1 MKFRSMLVVALA
13 ATLSFSAF
21 AAKKTKKNNKKV
33 AQPVMVKP
41 VSPADFS
48 YAAGVAQSAS
58 LAQFLAQRSGVDSA
72 HIKDFVEGLSKEVS
86 ADEAAKLRALLASI
100 DIKKQM
106 PQIVQSMNQQAT
118 GKGDTTYVD
127 ATIFLKGLT
136 EGLLKT
142 NTLSADSATKIEQQ
156 QYDYH
161 TQQLKTR
168 NADFLKNYAKQKG
181 VKSTPSGL
189 LYKVIKEGD
198 GAMPADTSEVEVHYE
213 GKLIDGSVF
222 DSSYKRG
229 ETATFAVNQV
239 IKGWSEAVKLMKVG
253 AEYEVCLPYEI
264 AYGER
269 GTRGIP
275 PYSTL
280 IFKIELKGIK

>member
-41 VSPADFS
+41 VSPTDFS

-72 HIKDFVEGLSKEVS
+72 HIKDFVEGLNKEVS

-127 ATIFLKGLT
+127 ATTFLKGLT
-136 EGLLKT
+136 EGLLKS

-181 VKSTPSGL
+181 VKSTASGL

-198 GAMPADTSEVEVHYE
+198 GTMPTDTSEVEVHYE
-213 GKLIDGSVF
+213 GKLVDGTVF

>member
-1 MKFRSMLVVALA
+1 MLVVALA

-33 AQPVMVKP
+33 AQPVIVKP

-48 YAAGVAQSAS
+48 YAVGVAQSAS

-72 HIKDFVEGLSKEVS
+72 HIKDFVEGLNKEVS

-156 QYDYH
+156 QYDYY

-181 VKSTPSGL
+181 VKSTASGL

-198 GAMPADTSEVEVHYE
+198 GAMPTDTSEVEVHYE
-213 GKLIDGSVF
+213 GKLVDGTVF

>member
-41 VSPADFS
+41 VSPAEFS

-156 QYDYH
+156 QYDYY

-181 VKSTPSGL
+181 VKSTASGL

-213 GKLIDGSVF
+213 GRLIDGSVF

>member
-41 VSPADFS
+41 VSPTDFS

-72 HIKDFVEGLSKEVS
+72 HIKDFVEGLNKEVS

-156 QYDYH
+156 QYDYY

-181 VKSTPSGL
+181 VKSTASGL

-198 GAMPADTSEVEVHYE
+198 GAMPTDTSEVEVHYE
-213 GKLIDGSVF
+213 GKLVDGTVF

-280 IFKIELKGIK
+280 IFKIELKSIK

>member
-72 HIKDFVEGLSKEVS
+72 HIKDFVEGLNKEVS

-142 NTLSADSATKIEQQ
+142 NSLSADSATKIEQQ
-156 QYDYH
+156 QYDYY

-181 VKSTPSGL
+181 VKSTASGL

-213 GKLIDGSVF
+213 GRLIDGSVF

>member
-127 ATIFLKGLT
+127 QAVFVKGLT

-156 QYDYH
+156 QYDYY
-161 TQQLKTR
+161 TQQLKKR
-168 NADFLKNYAKQKG
+168 NADFLAQYAKQKG

-189 LYKVIKEGD
+189 LYKVLQQGD
-198 GAMPADTSEVEVHYE
+198 GAMPADTSQVEVHYE
-213 GKLIDGSVF
+213 GKLVDGTVF
-222 DSSYKRG
+222 DSSYQRG
-229 ETATFAVNQV
+229 ETATFGLNQV

-253 AEYEVCLPYEI
+253 SKYEVCLPYNL

-275 PYSTL
+275 PFSTL
-280 IFKIELKGIK
+280 LFTIELKSIK

>member
-1 MKFRSMLVVALA
+1 MKFRSILVVALA

-127 ATIFLKGLT
+127 AATFLKGLT

-156 QYDYH
+156 QYDYY

-280 IFKIELKGIK
+280 IFKIELKSIK

>member
-1 MKFRSMLVVALA
+1 MKFRSILVVALA

-48 YAAGVAQSAS
+48 YAAGVAQSSS

-156 QYDYH
+156 QYDYY

-181 VKSTPSGL
+181 VKSTASGL

-198 GAMPADTSEVEVHYE
+198 GAMPTDTSEVEVHYE
-213 GKLIDGSVF
+213 GKLVDGTVF

-280 IFKIELKGIK
+280 IFKIELKSIK

>member
-142 NTLSADSATKIEQQ
+142 NILSADSATKIEQQ

-181 VKSTPSGL
+181 VKSTASGL

-198 GAMPADTSEVEVHYE
+198 GAMPTDTSEVEVHYE
-213 GKLIDGSVF
+213 GKLVDGTVF

>member
-1 MKFRSMLVVALA
+1 MKFRSILVVALA

-127 ATIFLKGLT
+127 ATTFLKGLT
-136 EGLLKT
+136 EGLLKS

-181 VKSTPSGL
+181 VKSTASGL

-198 GAMPADTSEVEVHYE
+198 GAMPTDTSEVEVHYE
-213 GKLIDGSVF
+213 GKLVDGTVF

>member
-1 MKFRSMLVVALA
+1 MKFRSILVVALA

-21 AAKKTKKNNKKV
+21 AAKKTKKNNKKT

-58 LAQFLAQRSGVDSA
+58 LAQYLAQRAGVDSA
-72 HIKDFVEGLSKEVS
+72 HIKDFVEGFSQEIS
-86 ADEAAKLRALLASI
+86 ADQAAKLRALLASI

-198 GAMPADTSEVEVHYE
+198 GAIPTDTSEVEVNYE
-213 GKLIDGSVF
+213 GKLVDGTVF

-229 ETATFAVNQV
+229 QTATFAVDQV

-280 IFKIELKGIK
+280 IFKIELKSIK

>member
-1 MKFRSMLVVALA
+1 MKFRSILVVALA

-127 ATIFLKGLT
+127 AAIFLKGLT

-156 QYDYH
+156 QYDYY

-181 VKSTPSGL
+181 VKSTASGL

-198 GAMPADTSEVEVHYE
+198 GAMPTDTSEVEVNYE

-280 IFKIELKGIK
+280 IFKIELKSIK

>member
-1 MKFRSMLVVALA
+1 MLVVALA

-41 VSPADFS
+41 VSPTDFS

-58 LAQFLAQRSGVDSA
+58 LAQFLVQRSGVDSA
-72 HIKDFVEGLSKEVS
+72 HIKDFVEGLNKEVS

-156 QYDYH
+156 QYDYY

-168 NADFLKNYAKQKG
+168 NADFLMNYAKQKG
-181 VKSTPSGL
+181 VKSTASGL
-189 LYKVIKEGD
+189 LYRVIKEGD
-198 GAMPADTSEVEVHYE
+198 GAMPTDTSEVEVHYE
-213 GKLIDGSVF
+213 GKLVDGTVF

>member
-1 MKFRSMLVVALA
+1 MLVVALA

-127 ATIFLKGLT
+127 AAIFLKGLT

-156 QYDYH
+156 QYDYYA
-161 TQQLKTR
+161 QQLKTLS
-168 NADFLKNYAKQKG
+168 ADFLKNYAKQKG
-181 VKSTPSGL
+181 VKSTASGL

-198 GAMPADTSEVEVHYE
+198 GAMPTDTSEVEVNYE
-213 GKLIDGSVF
+213 GKLVDGTVF

-229 ETATFAVNQV
+229 QTATFAVNQV

-253 AEYEVCLPYEI
+253 AEYEVCLPYDI

-280 IFKIELKGIK
+280 IFKIELKSIK

>member
-33 AQPVMVKP
+33 AQPVMVKL

-48 YAAGVAQSAS
+48 YAAGVAQSS
-58 LAQFLAQRSGVDSA
+58 NLAQFLAQRSGVDSA

-156 QYDYH
+156 QYDYY
-161 TQQLKTR
+161 TQQLKKR
-168 NADFLKNYAKQKG
+168 NADFLAQYAKQKG

-189 LYKVIKEGD
+189 LYKVLQQGD
-198 GAMPADTSEVEVHYE
+198 GAMPADTSQVEVHYE
-213 GKLIDGSVF
+213 GKLVDGTVF
-222 DSSYKRG
+222 DSSYQRG
-229 ETATFAVNQV
+229 ETATFGLNQV

-253 AEYEVCLPYEI
+253 SKYEVCLPYNL

-275 PYSTL
+275 PFSTL
-280 IFKIELKGIK
+280 LFTIELKSIK

>member
-72 HIKDFVEGLSKEVS
+72 HIKDFVEGLNKEVS

-156 QYDYH
+156 QYDYY

-181 VKSTPSGL
+181 VKSTASGL

-198 GAMPADTSEVEVHYE
+198 GAMPTDTSEVEVHYE
-213 GKLIDGSVF
+213 GKLVDGTVF

-239 IKGWSEAVKLMKVG
+239 IRGWSEAVKLMKVG

>member
-1 MKFRSMLVVALA
+1 MLVVALA

-48 YAAGVAQSAS
+48 YAAGVAQSSS

-86 ADEAAKLRALLASI
+86 AEETAKLRALLASI

-127 ATIFLKGLT
+127 QAVFVKGLT

-156 QYDYH
+156 QYDYY
-161 TQQLKTR
+161 TQQLKMR
-168 NADFLKNYAKQKG
+168 NADFLAQYAKQKG

-189 LYKVIKEGD
+189 LYKVLQQGD
-198 GAMPADTSEVEVHYE
+198 GAMPADTSQVEVHYE
-213 GKLIDGSVF
+213 GKLVDGTVF
-222 DSSYKRG
+222 DSSYQRG
-229 ETATFAVNQV
+229 ETATFGLNQV

-253 AEYEVCLPYEI
+253 SKYEVCLPYNL

-275 PYSTL
+275 PFSTL
-280 IFKIELKGIK
+280 LFTIELKSIK

>member
-41 VSPADFS
+41 VSPTDFS

-72 HIKDFVEGLSKEVS
+72 HTKDFVEGLNKEVS

-156 QYDYH
+156 QYDYY

>member
-1 MKFRSMLVVALA
+1 MLVVALA

-72 HIKDFVEGLSKEVS
+72 HIKDFVEGLNKEVS

-127 ATIFLKGLT
+127 AAIFLKGLT
-136 EGLLKT
+136 EGLLKS

-181 VKSTPSGL
+181 VKSTASGL

-198 GAMPADTSEVEVHYE
+198 GAMPTDTSEVEVHYE
-213 GKLIDGSVF
+213 GKLVDGTVF

>member
-1 MKFRSMLVVALA
+1 MLVVALA

-41 VSPADFS
+41 VSPTDFS

-72 HIKDFVEGLSKEVS
+72 HIKDFVEGLNKEVS

-127 ATIFLKGLT
+127 ATTFLKGLT
-136 EGLLKT
+136 EGLLKS

-181 VKSTPSGL
+181 VKSTASGL

-198 GAMPADTSEVEVHYE
+198 GAMPTDTSEVEVHYE
-213 GKLIDGSVF
+213 GKLVDGTVF

-280 IFKIELKGIK
+280 IFKIELKSIK

>member
-41 VSPADFS
+41 VSPTDFS

-198 GAMPADTSEVEVHYE
+198 GAMPTDTSEVEVHYE
-213 GKLIDGSVF
+213 GKLVDGTVF

-280 IFKIELKGIK
+280 IFKIELKSIK

>member
-48 YAAGVAQSAS
+48 YAAGVAQSS
-58 LAQFLAQRSGVDSA
+58 NLAQFLAQRSGVDSA
-72 HIKDFVEGLSKEVS
+72 HIKDFVEGLNKEVS

-127 ATIFLKGLT
+127 ATTFLKGLT

-142 NTLSADSATKIEQQ
+142 NTLSADSAIKIEQQ

-181 VKSTPSGL
+181 VKSTASGL

-198 GAMPADTSEVEVHYE
+198 GAMPTDTSEVEVHYE
-213 GKLIDGSVF
+213 GKLVDGTVF

>member
-41 VSPADFS
+41 VSPTDFS

-72 HIKDFVEGLSKEVS
+72 HIKDFVEGLSKDVS

-127 ATIFLKGLT
+127 ATTFLKGLT

-181 VKSTPSGL
+181 VKSTASGL

-198 GAMPADTSEVEVHYE
+198 GAMPTDTSEVEVHYE
-213 GKLIDGSVF
+213 GKLVDGTVF

>member
-41 VSPADFS
+41 VSPTDFS

-72 HIKDFVEGLSKEVS
+72 HIKDFVEGLNKEVS

-127 ATIFLKGLT
+127 ATTFLKGLT
-136 EGLLKT
+136 EGLLKS

-198 GAMPADTSEVEVHYE
+198 GAMPTDTSEVEVHYE
-213 GKLIDGSVF
+213 GKLVDGTVF

>member
-41 VSPADFS
+41 VSPTDFS

-72 HIKDFVEGLSKEVS
+72 HIKDFVEGLNKEVS

-156 QYDYH
+156 QYDYY

-181 VKSTPSGL
+181 VKSTASGL

-198 GAMPADTSEVEVHYE
+198 GAMPTDTSEVEVHYE
-213 GKLIDGSVF
+213 GKLVDGTVF

>member
-1 MKFRSMLVVALA
+1 MKFRSILVVALA

-48 YAAGVAQSAS
+48 YAAGVAQSSS
-58 LAQFLAQRSGVDSA
+58 LAQFLVQRSGVDSA

-127 ATIFLKGLT
+127 ATTFIKGLT

-156 QYDYH
+156 QYDYY

-198 GAMPADTSEVEVHYE
+198 GAMPTDTSEVEVHYE
-213 GKLIDGSVF
+213 GKLVDGTVF

>member
-1 MKFRSMLVVALA
+1 MKFRSMLVVALV

-156 QYDYH
+156 QYDYY

-181 VKSTPSGL
+181 VKSTASGL

-198 GAMPADTSEVEVHYE
+198 GAMPTDTSEVEVHYE
-213 GKLIDGSVF
+213 GKLVDGTVF

>member
-1 MKFRSMLVVALA
+1 MKFRSILVVALA

-48 YAAGVAQSAS
+48 YAAGVAQSSS
-58 LAQFLAQRSGVDSA
+58 LAQFLVQRSGVDSA

-136 EGLLKT
+136 EGLLKS

-181 VKSTPSGL
+181 VKSTASGL

-198 GAMPADTSEVEVHYE
+198 GAMPTDTSEVEVHYE
-213 GKLIDGSVF
+213 GKLVDGTVF

>member
-48 YAAGVAQSAS
+48 YAAGVAQSSS

-142 NTLSADSATKIEQQ
+142 NSLSADSATKIEQQ
-156 QYDYH
+156 QYDYY

-181 VKSTPSGL
+181 VKSTASGL

-198 GAMPADTSEVEVHYE
+198 GAMPTDTSEVEVHYE
-213 GKLIDGSVF
+213 GKLVDGTVF

>member
-1 MKFRSMLVVALA
+1 MLVVALA

-58 LAQFLAQRSGVDSA
+58 LVQFLAQRSGVDSA

-127 ATIFLKGLT
+127 AATFLKGLT

-156 QYDYH
+156 QYDYY

-253 AEYEVCLPYEI
+253 AEYEVCLPYEL

-275 PYSTL
+275 PFSTL

>member
-1 MKFRSMLVVALA
+1 MLVVALA

-127 ATIFLKGLT
+127 AATFLKGLT

-156 QYDYH
+156 QYDYY

-253 AEYEVCLPYEI
+253 AEYEVCLPYEL

-275 PYSTL
+275 PFSTL
-280 IFKIELKGIK
+280 IFKIELKSIK

>member
-1 MKFRSMLVVALA
+1 MLVVALA

-127 ATIFLKGLT
+127 ATTFIKGLT

-156 QYDYH
+156 QYDYY

-181 VKSTPSGL
+181 VKSTASGL

-198 GAMPADTSEVEVHYE
+198 GAMPTDTSEVEVHYE
-213 GKLIDGSVF
+213 GKLMDGTVF

>member
-48 YAAGVAQSAS
+48 YAAGVAQSSS

-72 HIKDFVEGLSKEVS
+72 HIKDFVEGLNKEVS

-156 QYDYH
+156 QYDYY

-181 VKSTPSGL
+181 VKSTASGL

-198 GAMPADTSEVEVHYE
+198 GAMPTDTSEVEVHYE

-280 IFKIELKGIK
+280 IFKIELKSIK

>member
-1 MKFRSMLVVALA
+1 MLVVALA

-72 HIKDFVEGLSKEVS
+72 HIKDFVEGLSKDVS

-127 ATIFLKGLT
+127 ATTFLKGLT

-181 VKSTPSGL
+181 VKSTASGL

-198 GAMPADTSEVEVHYE
+198 GAMPTDTSEVEVHYE
-213 GKLIDGSVF
+213 GKLVDGTVF

>member
-41 VSPADFS
+41 VSPAEFY

-72 HIKDFVEGLSKEVS
+72 HIKDFVEGLNKEVS

-156 QYDYH
+156 QYDYY

-198 GAMPADTSEVEVHYE
+198 GAMPTDTSEVEVHYE
-213 GKLIDGSVF
+213 GKLVDGTVF

>member
-72 HIKDFVEGLSKEVS
+72 HIKDFVEGLNKEVS

-181 VKSTPSGL
+181 VKSTASGL

-198 GAMPADTSEVEVHYE
+198 GAMPTDTSEVEVHYE
-213 GKLIDGSVF
+213 GKLVDGTVF

>member
-13 ATLSFSAF
+13 TTLSFSAF

-127 ATIFLKGLT
+127 AATFLKGLT

-156 QYDYH
+156 QYDYY

>member
-33 AQPVMVKP
+33 AHPVMVKP

-72 HIKDFVEGLSKEVS
+72 HIKDFVEGLNKEVS

-156 QYDYH
+156 QYDYY

-181 VKSTPSGL
+181 VKSTASGL

-198 GAMPADTSEVEVHYE
+198 GAMPTDTSEVEVHYE
-213 GKLIDGSVF
+213 GKLVDGTVF

>member
-48 YAAGVAQSAS
+48 YAAGVAQSSS

-142 NTLSADSATKIEQQ
+142 NSLSADSATKIEQQ
-156 QYDYH
+156 QYDYY

-280 IFKIELKGIK
+280 IFKIELKSIK